1 MHLLVSA
8 LAVGGSVPNM
18 SLETG
23 RAAWAEGEEGEEG
36 RVYQMTY
43 GTKIYPRLFGV
54 FAIMTPTMIS
64 LQCCR
69 RPPEDARS
77 IFMFLKHDG
86 SLKSW
91 EIQAFQANPDR

>member
-1 MHLLVSA
+1 VHLLVSA

-23 RAAWAEGEEGEEG
+23 RAAW
-36 RVYQMTY
+36 VYQMTY